1 MKAQLQ
7 EIIGRL
13 SARQRILIVAAAVA
27 AIAGLVVFTRW
38 RSERDFKPLYTELAP
53 EDASAVVAKLRE
65 LGAEYKLSENGTA
78 ILVRPARLADL
89 RIQLA
94 GAGLPRTGRV
104 GFELFDRTNLGV
116 TEFAEQINY
125 RRALEGEL
133 ERSVTSLTEV
143 QQARVHLTFPRESV
157 FVEQRQP
164 AKASVMVKLRPG
176 ARLEQANVV
185 AIANLIASAVEGL
198 APEAVS
204 IVDMQGR
211 LLNRPRIPS
220 PDGEQPSEEML
231 AFSRQLERDLVSKI
245 NATLEP
251 LLGADRF
258 RAGVSVECDFSSGEQ
273 SEEVFD
279 PAKSVMA
286 SSQKS
291 EDASGLALA
300 AGVPGTA
307 SALPRPTSRPGVAG
321 NGISRR
327 VENVVYQTSRVV
339 KHTKLPQGAI
349 KRISMAVLVDHTV
362 RWEGNKRI
370 LEAPSPER
378 LQTIRELVA
387 AATGFNAE
395 RGDQLTVESLPFD
408 STLRLEPPPTEPAA
422 PPSGPGVFA
431 LRLPDLPPRVLAIAG
446 ACAGALLLVLL
457 AIAALVIRARRRK
470 KRATANMQP
479 ALPPVED
486 ALEKT
491 REQLEA
497 QLAEHEALNKQL
509 EEEALSSLKLKLPAV
524 ATKKAEVLTKHLV
537 EATKKDPVAAAH
549 VVRSWLYDIDR
560 CS

>member
-220 PDGEQPSEEML
+220 PDGEQPSEAML

>member
-94 GAGLPRTGRV
+94 GAGLPRTGRA

-220 PDGEQPSEEML
+220 PDGEQPSEAML

>member
-339 KHTKLPQGAI
+339 KHTKLPQVAI